1 MRGPKASGVIL
12 AFRAAKQCAR
22 FGFALVGF
30 ALVGLA
36 RLSTIANSLYTA
48 LADSTARAAAFITF
62 AVTASGIGSAF
73 WGLVAGVIATQAFK
87 NKT

>member
-1 MRGPKASGVIL
+1 LRGPKASGVIL

-22 FGFALVGF
+22 FGF